1 MVCPPETTRSLTVR
15 ITEDWA
21 QIEALIPRWQALL
34 DRSTANSIFLT
45 PDWVMAWRYAMQ
57 GLNIR
62 PVVVVVTDDRDE
74 LAGLALYR
82 LSTQRLFGLVPYEV
96 VRPMSDYA
104 TGAVYHDVIADP
116 LLAPRVYDAV
126 LTSLAGFPCDAVW
139 LPHVAHWTGARDRF
153 EAAARKA
160 DFDVVERRGEF
171 FCIDLPADFADYEKG
186 LSASTRKD
194 LRRTSKRLLEGEQA
208 KIVNNENE
216 SRLPQA
222 VEAYVDMNT
231 RRWQAIGQAGV
242 FVRKPREADFYRRFT
257 AVALARGWL
266 RSLQMEIGGKVVAM
280 EIGFHYND
288 RYYAMQGSY
297 EVHGPSGTG
306 KSLLLEML
314 KRELNDGAMQFDLLS
329 GDGSYKQRYGAG
341 GRLVSDFFLLKRSIR
356 TLPLRVA
363 RFWPR
368 GRYLDFTRP
377 PGSAR

>member
-1 MVCPPETTRSLTVR
+1 MVTPSEPTRLLAVQ
-15 ITEDWA
+15 IAEDWA
-21 QIEALIPRWQALL
+21 QIEALIPRWQVLL
-34 DRSTANSIFLT
+34 EQSSANSIFLT
-45 PDWVMAWRYAMQ
+45 PDWVMTWRHAMQ
-57 GLNIR
+57 GLNIH
-62 PVVVVVTDDRDE
+62 PLVVVVTDDRQE
-74 LAGLALYR
+74 LVGLALYHV
-82 LSTQRLFGLVPYEV
+82 STQRLFGLVPYEV

-116 LLAPRVYDAV
+116 LLAPRVYQAV
-126 LTSLAGFPCDAVW
+126 LTALADFPCDAVW
-139 LPHVAHWTGARDRF
+139 LPHTAHWTGARDRF
-153 EAAARKA
+153 ETAARQA
-160 DFDVVERRGEF
+160 DFVVVERRSEF
-171 FCIDLPADFADYEKG
+171 FCIDLPPDFADYEKS

-208 KIVNNENE
+208 KIVDNENE

-222 VEAYVDMNT
+222 VDTFIDMNT
-231 RRWQAIGQAGV
+231 RRWQAIGQPGV

-257 AVALARGWL
+257 EVALKRGWL
-266 RSLQMEIGGKVVAM
+266 RFLQMEIGGKAVAM

-306 KSLLLEML
+306 KTLLLEML
-314 KRELNDGAMQFDLLS
+314 KRELNEGARQFDLLS
-329 GDGSYKQRYGAG
+329 GDGPYKQRYGAG
-341 GRLVSDFFLLKRSIR
+341 GRPVSDFFLLKRSIK

-377 PGSAR
+377 PGSVR